1 MNLVTPG
8 LGLIFWQLVTF
19 LLVLFLLARFAWKPI
34 LNSLREREESI
45 ESALRAAQQA
55 KADMANLKAENER
68 LLEDARVERD
78 AMLRKAQQTSEAIV
92 EEAKNKASMESAKIV
107 ENAKQQINSERLAA
121 LADIKRQ
128 VAALSIE
135 IAEKLLRNQLREEK
149 AQRDY
154 VDQLVKEASL
164 N

>member
-19 LLVLFLLARFAWKPI
+19 LLVLFLLAKFAWKPI
-34 LNSLREREESI
+34 MSSLREREESI
-45 ESALRAAQQA
+45 EGALRAAEQA
-55 KADMANLKAENER
+55 KTDMAKLKAENEK
-68 LLEDARVERD
+68 LLEEARVERD

-92 EEAKNKASMESAKIV
+92 EEAKNKASVESAKIV
-107 ENAKQQINSERLAA
+107 ESAKQQINAERQAA

-128 VAALSIE
+128 VATLSIE
-135 IAEKLLRNQLREEK
+135 IAEKLLRNQLKEEK
-149 AQRDY
+149 AQRDL
-154 VDQLVKEASL
+154 VDQLVKDASL

>member
-8 LGLIFWQLVTF
+8 LGLIFWQLITF

-34 LNSLREREESI
+34 MNSLREREETI
-45 ESALRAAQQA
+45 EGALRAAEQA
-55 KADMANLKAENER
+55 KADMTKLKAENEK

-78 AMLRKAQQTSEAIV
+78 AMLKKAQLTSEAIV
-92 EEAKNKASMESAKIV
+92 EEAKNKASVESAKIV
-107 ENAKQQINSERLAA
+107 ESAKQQINAERLAA
-121 LADIKRQ
+121 VADIKRQ
-128 VAALSIE
+128 VATLSIE

-149 AQRDY
+149 AQRDL
-154 VDQLVKEASL
+154 VDQLVKDASL

>member
-34 LNSLREREESI
+34 MNSLREREDSI
-45 ESALRAAQQA
+45 EGALRAAEQA
-55 KADMANLKAENER
+55 KAEMTKLKAENER
-68 LLEDARVERD
+68 ILEEARVERD
-78 AMLRKAQQTSEAIV
+78 QMLRKAQQTAAAIV
-92 EEAKNKASMESAKIV
+92 EDAKDKASAESAKIV
-107 ENAKQQINSERLAA
+107 ESAKQAINMERQAA
-121 LADIKRQ
+121 LSDIRRQ

-135 IAEKLLRNQLREEK
+135 IAEKLLRNQLKEEK
-149 AQRDY
+149 AQREL
-154 VDQLVKEASL
+154 VDQMVKDASL